1 MRHVQLFT
9 SLTVDGDRRVRAS
22 AIQHA
27 DMGDDDDDRP
37 RFLTGSPKL
46 LELNWPCVQPTIGT
60 NV

>member
-1 MRHVQLFT
+1 MEYARWLDAHQRHINNL
-9 SLTVDGDRRVRAS
+9 RVAV
-22 AIQHA
+22 IA